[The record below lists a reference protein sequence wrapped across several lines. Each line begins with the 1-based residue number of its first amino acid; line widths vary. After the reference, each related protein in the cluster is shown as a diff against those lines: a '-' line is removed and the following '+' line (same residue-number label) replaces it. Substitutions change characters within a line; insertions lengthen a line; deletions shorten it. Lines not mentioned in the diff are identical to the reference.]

1 MVLNDHLLPVDPAAQ
16 DPLAAVQEVDAVVL
30 DVEAD
35 QVAACGV
42 SRKTIFYIK
51 VFRKNFNFRFRIFA
65 TNVSNLNFL
74 FYFSNLL
81 SYSLAR
87 TIMAWLLKDST
98 HSGVKAITRLTLARG
113 PGFSSSSFQRFFT
126 P

>member
-35 QVAACGV
+35 QVAACGKQILTSKYFGRISISGLEFLPQM
-42 SRKTIFYIK
+42 SRISIFFFTFLICS
-51 VFRKNFNFRFRIFA
+51 RI
-65 TNVSNLNFL
+65 
-74 FYFSNLL
+74 LL
-81 SYSLAR
+81 LEQPCSGSE
-87 TIMAWLLKDST
+87 LKDST
-98 HSGVKAITRLTLARG
+98 HSGVKEITRLTLARG